1 MPRAVERRAFTLV
14 EMLVSLAVIVVALAV
29 VVTAFTI
36 TTRTARQAA
45 AFAEL
50 QGWVRQFTSQVRE
63 DLRACEPSRSVM
75 VMVGRTQ
82 KAALTAD
89 DLAAQR
95 RVQFLIGDRSAVPST
110 YDPAYAPG
118 DNDEY
123 SDPRADILMFFTHR
137 PTVSAAPCLD
147 PENASAIQQAVASG
161 AKISP
166 VQVVYGHAA
175 VGRANRLSD
184 GTFGWSNALTHIG
197 DENAAGF
204 SLLPAGSW
212 HLARRVALPQII
224 NRNQPNPPQ
233 FSAAEFQRLVR
244 CSPEDVFAADVVDFD
259 YDAYLAWLDETFAS
273 EIDYNGRILPSP
285 YTDSPAAPG
294 LYEANAI
301 QNAIDGI
308 LYADKSKLHVAT
320 VLENPPV
327 DLRRNLGVQLLP
339 GCAWFQVE
347 FLMPEDARNS
357 LDYDPDPLG
366 QNQNG
371 SSQRGAPLRWVG
383 VGPGETY
390 VFLPDTPENRHK
402 IAYFAS
408 SEVSGGLN
416 VLFSRF
422 TRINP
427 DQDLASG
434 ALEDLR
440 IRLWPYA
447 IRLTIRAYD
456 PRGRLNEPIYR
467 TIMHC
472 FQ

>member
-1 MPRAVERRAFTLV
+1 
-14 EMLVSLAVIVVALAV
+14 MLVSLAVIVVALAV

-82 KAALTAD
+82 RAALTAD

-95 RVQFLIGDRSAVPST
+95 RVQFLIGDRAAVPST

-118 DNDEY
+118 PNAEY
-123 SDPRADILMFFTHR
+123 SDPRADILMFFTNR
-137 PTVSAAPCLD
+137 PTVSAGPALD
-147 PENASAIQQAVASG
+147 PGSANAGNDAIQRAVASG

-175 VGRANRLSD
+175 VGQANRLSD
-184 GTFGWSNALTHIG
+184 GTFGWSSALTHIG
-197 DENAAGF
+197 DLNAANF
-204 SLLPAGSW
+204 SLVPAGSW

-224 NRNQPNPPQ
+224 NRNQPNPPE
-233 FSAAEFQRLVR
+233 FAASDFPRLVR
-244 CSPEDVFAADVVDFD
+244 CAPEDDYAADVVDFD
-259 YDAYLAWLDETFAS
+259 YDAYLAWLNQAFADEIAGGS
-273 EIDYNGRILPSP
+273 GQLLSP

-308 LYADKSKLHVAT
+308 LYADKSKLHIAT

-339 GCAWFQVE
+339 GCAWFEVE

-357 LDYDPDPLG
+357 LDYDPVPLG

-383 VGPGETY
+383 VAPGETY
-390 VFLPDTPENRHK
+390 VFLPDTPENRQR
-402 IAYFAS
+402 IAQMPL
-408 SEVSGGLN
+408 SEL
-416 VLFSRF
+416 LRRY

-427 DQDLASG
+427 DQNLASA

-447 IRLTIRAYD
+447 IRVTIRAYD

-472 FQ
+472 FN